1 MDLSGLKWPIII
13 VVIVVGGW
21 LLTSGGVNWLFN
33 QATKAT
39 PGIDAARD
47 VRDEAMLSRLGGYQM
62 MLWKYGKAIE
72 CFEAARNRYGEGGKN
87 YWYNTYREVRCYE
100 RLGQPEAAV
109 AALTYL
115 IDSGAHEK
123 DARVPEADNLG
134 LTRNKLNETF
144 ELGETQ

>member
-13 VVIVVGGW
+13 VALVVGGW
-21 LLTSGGVNWLFN
+21 LFTSGGVNWLQS

-39 PGIDAARD
+39 PGIDVNKD
-47 VRDEAMLSRLGGYQM
+47 VRDEAMLTRLGGYSM
-62 MLWKYGKAIE
+62 RLWKYDKALE
-72 CFEAARNRYGEGGKN
+72 LFELSRARYGEMGKN

-100 RLGQPEAAV
+100 RIGKPETAV
-109 AALTYL
+109 EILTYL
-115 IDSGAHEK
+115 IDNGAHDK
-123 DARVPEADNLG
+123 DPRVPDADNLG